1 MVSASSH
8 FQVPPQAWLADFC
21 RRWSLREI
29 AVFGSCARG
38 EMTAASDVDVMV
50 WFADEARPSLY
61 DLAAMQQEL
70 ESSFG
75 RRVDLLSRT
84 AVERSTN
91 PYRRHEILNSAKV
104 LYAA

>member
-1 MVSASSH
+1 MVSTSSN
-8 FQVPPQAWLADFC
+8 FQHPSQAWLAEFC

-38 EMTAASDVDVMV
+38 DMTPASDVDVLI
-50 WFADEARPSLY
+50 WFTEQASPSLY
-61 DLAAMQQEL
+61 DLATMQQEL
-70 ESSFG
+70 EASFG
-75 RRVDLLSRT
+75 RRVDLLSRS

-91 PYRRHEILNSAKV
+91 PYRRRAILESAKV